1 MINNKKTNLIICILF
16 YHSKIPSLTFSYKFF
31 PSLAIGSKCFKS
43 GSKFK
48 LLLIQSENASC
59 SSNLTECVVPSL
71 DASDIP
77 PKVSK
82 FSFLETTCLKEL
94 ATSPAFK
101 SEHNYN
107 INIDVCLN
115 VLLLN

>member
-1 MINNKKTNLIICILF
+1 MILKFSLKEHNL
-16 YHSKIPSLTFSYKFF
+16 YQSKIPSLTFSYKFF
-31 PSLAIGSKCFKS
+31 PSDSIGNKCFKS
-43 GSKFK
+43 GSTLK
-48 LLLIQSENASC
+48 LLLIQSEKASC

-82 FSFLETTCLKEL
+82 FSFLETTCLNEL

-101 SEHNYN
+101 SEQS
-107 INIDVCLN
+107 
-115 VLLLN
+115 